1 MKTDTRVVILQ
12 HPRERSVPIGTARL
26 AELGL
31 PNSERHVGVDFEHSG
46 ELARALSNPAAPPIL
61 LFPGPG
67 AGDLS
72 ELASSAPVTL
82 VVIDGTW
89 SQAEKILKTNPALA
103 RLPRYAVRPSAPS
116 RYRIR
121 KAPSPHCI
129 STIEAIVAALQT
141 LEGPRYLASAT
152 LAPFEAL
159 VAQQLTFKT
168 ERAERRHFRRSRPPR
183 ERSVPKLLAERF
195 GELVV
200 AYGEANAWPRGSAL
214 GGRGELIHF
223 AAERLS
229 TGERFRAFV
238 RPERALSPTFTT
250 HTGIGGAS
258 SGRGIPGGFQDAL
271 GGVRGR
277 ADAALRV
284 GLLQRRNPETQ
295 RRGRSPRIR
304 YTHRGPQSP
313 APKSGGCQRLRPH
326 LFPDRIG
333 AVGRGPNR
341 RSPGRALRR
350 HASSAHRARPVLKA
364 SSGAALRR
372 GGAHGNHGMRAT
384 TRPARFG
391 ETRSNMPR

>member
-1 MKTDTRVVILQ
+1 MSFARANPAADALEPRAVCARCARPQVVCLCSHVSEMSTDTRVVILQ

-31 PNSERHVGVDFEHSG
+31 PNSERLVGVDFEHSG

-67 AGDLS
+67 ARDLS

-82 VVIDGTW
+82 LVIDGTW
-89 SQAEKILKTNPALA
+89 SQAEKILKTNPTLA
-103 RLPRYAVRPSAPS
+103 RLPRYALRPSAPS

-129 STIEAIVAALQT
+129 STIEAIVQALQT

-238 RPERALSPTFTT
+238 RPERTLSPTFTT
-250 HTGIGGAS
+250 HTGI
-258 SGRGIPGGFQDAL
+258 
-271 GGVRGR
+271 
-277 ADAALRV
+277 AAERV
-284 GLLQRRNPETQ
+284 LEGESREAFRTRWAEFVAAPTLLCVWGYFSAEILQLSAAAVPEIFDIRTAARN
-295 RRGRSPRIR
+295 
-304 YTHRGPQSP
+304 
-313 APKSGGCQRLRPH
+313 L
-326 LFPDRIG
+326 L
-333 AVGRGPNR
+333 R
-341 RSPGRALRR
+341 RSPGDVSDCASTLSQVVPEPWEDGRTGVRLAGLSAVTRALL
-350 HASSAHRARPVLKA
+350 AARDP
-364 SSGAALRR
+364 S
-372 GGAHGNHGMRAT
+372 
-384 TRPARFG
+384 
-391 ETRSNMPR
+391 